1 MSNLLV
7 PQDRLASLRLDQLV
21 FGTVLAWA
29 RFRFDCCARAI
40 VHGITFASSDRL
52 EGLRVTFSVE
62 LEPFMVS
69 EKFVLLLRFV
79 YFLLIGKKFL
89 LSTFLVNLSV

>member
-29 RFRFDCCARAI
+29 RFRFDCCAGAI
-40 VHGITFASSDRL
+40 VHCITFAPSDGL

-79 YFLLIGKKFL
+79 YFFLIGKKFL